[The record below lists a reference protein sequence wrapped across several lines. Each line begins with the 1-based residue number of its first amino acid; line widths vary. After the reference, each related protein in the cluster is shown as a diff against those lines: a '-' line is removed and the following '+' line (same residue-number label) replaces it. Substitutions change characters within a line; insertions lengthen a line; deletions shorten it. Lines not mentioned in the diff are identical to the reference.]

1 MQLISAADDTDV
13 LRPQRQH
20 LPLYDVVAYVAPRH
34 DADVIVFTDAEIR
47 QVLQVGDDDG
57 LGVGKPFGI
66 GKVFPVVYDDA
77 GKADAG

>member
-1 MQLISAADDTDV
+1 MQLISAADDPDV
-13 LRPQRQH
+13 LRPQRQY
-20 LPLYDVVAYVAPRH
+20 LPLYDIVAYVAPRH
-34 DADVIVFTDAEIR
+34 DADVIVFTDVEIR